1 MSTLQTTQST
11 TTQPRDTKPITPILR
26 SPRAADAPRFAQVLQ
41 GFDQDERSLVVE
53 SASKAEAAPND
64 EGIESSTEET
74 TDDADLPHDQKSVR
88 SDTPNGDQQGDEGT
102 QQGEPESSKNGL
114 NGVETRQ
121 GGAEASGGTEAAQSI
136 QVSADGK
143 PESGVSAQNSDGQA
157 VEITKLDPLQNK
169 SDQAKLSIKGFVR
182 AARADAAPDLT
193 TLAVQTRLG
202 EIEPIGPRD
211 QSRPINPQASN
222 DGIQPGGVR
231 PSPTPI
237 SDPTHNP
244 LDSISDTP
252 PEPTKGKG
260 NGAGIRIDPN
270 QPTPASDVSRTKI
283 DPTQIEG
290 QQQRSVRSETA
301 ASIASTREQ
310 PITTRAD
317 ALQSLIRSG
326 ANARAEGAISTRA
339 VTAVEGGARA
349 GIDSST
355 TRATQSPS
363 PVKSDQGGQQEKMIA
378 QVQRG
383 LASLLRSSDSE
394 MTLRLTPERLG
405 ELRIQ
410 IKRDGDRIALR
421 LTAQSAEAR
430 DLLQSGSDELARALQ
445 SKGVQVERV
454 LIEYNS
460 PGPGDQGGFD
470 ADGNHSQDHGADQR
484 HHGSRDHTDQPDLFA
499 SIDGDPAAVGQRSI
513 WTELGLDAIA

>member
-11 TTQPRDTKPITPILR
+11 TTQPRDIKPITPILR
-26 SPRAADAPRFAQVLQ
+26 SPSAADAPRFAQVLQ
-41 GFDQDERSLVVE
+41 GFEQDERSLVVE
-53 SASKAEAAPND
+53 SATHAEAAPSD
-64 EGIESSTEET
+64 EVTDSSTEET
-74 TDDADLPHDQKSVR
+74 TDDSGLPHEQQSVR
-88 SDTPNGDQQGDEGT
+88 SDTPKGDQQGDEST
-102 QQGEPESSKNGL
+102 QQGGPESSKNGL
-114 NGVETRQ
+114 NAVETRQ
-121 GGAEASGGTEAAQSI
+121 GGAEASGGTEATQSV

-143 PESGVSAQNSDGQA
+143 PESGVTAQNAEGQA

-169 SDQAKLSIKGFVR
+169 SDQAKLSIKGLVR

-231 PSPTPI
+231 PSPAPI
-237 SDPTHNP
+237 SEPTHNP

-260 NGAGIRIDPN
+260 NGASIRIDPN
-270 QPTPASDVSRTKI
+270 QPTPASDVSRSKI

-290 QQQRSVRSETA
+290 QQQRSARSETV
-301 ASIASTREQ
+301 ASTREQ
-310 PITTRAD
+310 PITTRSD

-349 GIDSST
+349 GIESST

-421 LTAQSAEAR
+421 LTTQSAEAR
-430 DLLQSGSDELARALQ
+430 DLLQSGSEDLARALQ

-454 LIEYNS
+454 LIEHNS
-460 PGPGDQGGFD
+460 PGPANQGGFD
-470 ADGNHSQDHGADQR
+470 AHGNHSQDHGADQR
-484 HHGSRDHTDQPDLFA
+484 HHGSRDHTDQPDRFA
-499 SIDGDPAAVGQRSI
+499 SVDGDPAAVGQRSI